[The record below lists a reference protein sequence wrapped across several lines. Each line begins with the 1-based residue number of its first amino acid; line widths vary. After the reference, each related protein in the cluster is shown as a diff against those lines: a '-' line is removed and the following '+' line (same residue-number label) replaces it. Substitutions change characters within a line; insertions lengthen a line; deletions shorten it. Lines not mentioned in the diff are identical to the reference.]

1 MDKITKTIKLCM
13 IITDAIS
20 FNTLCKGQL
29 EYFYKDQ
36 TLDIT
41 LICGG
46 DEKQIE
52 ILRARNVGRVI
63 TMPLLRKPNI
73 VQDIKCLLL
82 LWKYLATHR
91 FDLVIYSTPKALL
104 LGSLASFFSFQ
115 KNRIALVRGR
125 VYENYTGKKRAF
137 FSFLDKLNL
146 AISHKAIF
154 ISDSLRNIYLQEKII
169 SKRKS
174 VLLGCGSSNGVDTKK
189 FFPLV
194 SQGSQNKFNI
204 IMVGRICEDKGIKEL
219 EQLLSLIETLPIN
232 FTLLGKIEDIQSQKI
247 VDDLLQK
254 HKFLNHVQHTTE
266 PVKYF
271 QKADL
276 HLFLSHR
283 EGFGNVALEAASCN
297 VPTFAYDVTGVKDS
311 VNQGVTGLR
320 FAFKDIQSIAAEIE
334 KSVKDPILFKEKF
347 SKSRDW
353 AVKNFEQE
361 KVWTNYLNFYQETV
375 NNGLDRD

>member
-1 MDKITKTIKLCM
+1 MKKICFV
-13 IITDAIS
+13 ITDAIS

-29 EYFYKDQ
+29 EYFYNSQKF
-36 TLDIT
+36 DIT

-125 VYENYTGKKRAF
+125 VYENHTGKKRIF
-137 FSFLDKLNL
+137 FSFLDKLSL
-146 AISHKAIF
+146 TVSHKAIF

-169 SKRKS
+169 SERKS
-174 VLLGCGSSNGVDTKK
+174 VLLGCGSSNGVDTKN

-204 IMVGRICEDKGIKEL
+204 IMVGRICEDKGIKDL
-219 EQLLSLIETLPIN
+219 EQLLSLIATLPIN
-232 FTLLGKIEDIQSQKI
+232 FTLLGKVEDIQSQKI
-247 VDDLLQK
+247 VDDLL
-254 HKFLNHVQHTTE
+254 HTYDFLNHVQHTTE

-271 QKADL
+271 QQADL

-297 VPTFAYDVTGVKDS
+297 VPTFAYDVVGVKDS
-311 VNQGVTGLR
+311 VNQDVTGLR
-320 FAFKDIQSIAAEIE
+320 FAFKDMHCIAQAIE
-334 KSVKDPILFKEKF
+334 HAVKHPQKFKEKF
-347 SKSRDW
+347 SNSRQW
-353 AVKNFEQE
+353 VIENFEQ
-361 KVWTNYLNFYQETV
+361 KQVWDNYLNFYKRIADGDLEH
-375 NNGLDRD
+375 D

>member
-1 MDKITKTIKLCM
+1 MKKICF

-29 EYFYKDQ
+29 EYFTDSK
-36 TLDIT
+36 LFDIT

-63 TMPLLRKPNI
+63 TMPLLRKPNL
-73 VQDIKCLLL
+73 VQDIKCLFL
-82 LWKYLATHR
+82 LWKYLAVHR
-91 FDLVIYSTPKALL
+91 FDVIVYSTPKALL

-115 KNRIALVRGR
+115 RNRLALVRGR
-125 VYENYTGKKRAF
+125 VYENYTGKKRSF

-146 AISHKAIF
+146 AVSHKAIF

-174 VLLGCGSSNGVDTKK
+174 VLLGSGSSNGVDTKK

-194 SQGSQNKFNI
+194 SQDSQNKFNI

-219 EQLLSLIETLPIN
+219 EQLLSRIATLPIN
-232 FTLLGKIEDIQSQKI
+232 FTLVGKVEDMQSQNI
-247 VDDLLQK
+247 VDDLLNK
-254 HKFLNHVQHTTE
+254 YDFLNHIQHTTQ

-271 QKADL
+271 QQSNL

-297 VPTFAYDVTGVKDS
+297 IPTFAYDVVGVRDS
-311 VNQGVTGLR
+311 VQHDITGLR
-320 FAFKDIQSIAAEIE
+320 FSFQDIEGIAQAIE
-334 KSVKDPILFKEKF
+334 EAVKNPKIFKEKF
-347 SKSRDW
+347 SKSREW
-353 AVKNFEQE
+353 AVENFEQ
-361 KVWTNYLNFYQETV
+361 KQVWENYLNFYKKVADGE
-375 NNGLDRD
+375 LDHD

>member
-1 MDKITKTIKLCM
+1 MDKITRNIKLCM

-29 EYFYKDQ
+29 EYFTDSK
-36 TLDIT
+36 LFDIT

-63 TMPLLRKPNI
+63 TMPLLRKPNL
-73 VQDIKCLLL
+73 VQDIKCLFL
-82 LWKYLATHR
+82 LWKYLAVHR
-91 FDLVIYSTPKALL
+91 FDVIVYSTPKALL

-115 KNRIALVRGR
+115 RNRLALVRGR

-146 AISHKAIF
+146 AVSHKTIF

-174 VLLGCGSSNGVDTKK
+174 VLLGSGSSNGVDTKK

-194 SQGSQNKFNI
+194 SQDSQNKFNI

-219 EQLLSLIETLPIN
+219 DQLLSLIATLPIN
-232 FTLLGKIEDIQSQKI
+232 FTLVGKVEDMQSQNI
-247 VDDLLQK
+247 VDDLLNK
-254 HKFLNHVQHTTE
+254 YDFLNHIQHTTE

-271 QKADL
+271 QQSNL

-297 VPTFAYDVTGVKDS
+297 IPTFAYDVVGVRDS
-311 VNQGVTGLR
+311 VQHDITGLR
-320 FAFKDIQSIAAEIE
+320 FSFQDIEGIAQAIE
-334 KSVKDPILFKEKF
+334 EAVKNPKIFKEKF
-347 SKSRDW
+347 SKSREW
-353 AVKNFEQE
+353 AVENFEQ
-361 KVWTNYLNFYQETV
+361 KQVWENYLNFYKKVADGE
-375 NNGLDRD
+375 LDHD